1 MAKRFFHS
9 DRASGNPRLVAG
21 TLQHVAVASFCDI
34 AACHRPASWR
44 IESTGRSVVFCT
56 KHTVLTMRMRHPW
69 VY

>member
-1 MAKRFFHS
+1 
-9 DRASGNPRLVAG
+9 LVAG